1 LQRFVR
7 RALGYMLGTPNST
20 MGDRVT
26 AFGHA
31 GYGGSIGFADP
42 EYGLTFALTKNRLA
56 FGLPGATTVDNVAR
70 TVREALGIP
79 ESG

>member
-1 LQRFVR
+1 GNRL
-7 RALGYMLGTPNST
+7 
-20 MGDRVT
+20 T

-56 FGLPGATTVDNVAR
+56 FNLPGTGTVDKVAQ
-70 TVREALGIP
+70 TVRDALGIP
-79 ESG
+79 EAG